1 MNHTPAH
8 PDRLEAV
15 RQHVIEAATKAF
27 HTKGI
32 KNVTM
37 DDIAH
42 SLTMSKRTLY
52 QAFADKEELLLA
64 CIRQH
69 SEKNDRIVAEH
80 LNESSN
86 VLESILTLLAQKMKD
101 MHDIKPSFFNEML
114 KYPKVTAYF
123 NQKQKMQEN
132 DAVAFLNKGKEQGY
146 FLNDINFHI
155 VYNQLTEGINTIMH
169 NEVLANAPQVDV
181 FRNTVLPY
189 IRGCATLKGIELMDR
204 FMGEADEKA
213 IGL

>member
-1 MNHTPAH
+1 MTPTPAQ
-8 PDRLEAV
+8 PDRHEAL
-15 RQHVIEAATKAF
+15 RQHVIEAAVKAF
-27 HTKGI
+27 LVKGI

-64 CIRQH
+64 CIQQH
-69 SEKNDRIVAEH
+69 TNECDRKMGLCMSED
-80 LNESSN
+80 N
-86 VLESILTLLAQKMKD
+86 VLESILTMLALRMKEI
-101 MHDIKPSFFNEML
+101 HDIKPTFFTEIL

-123 NQKQKMQEN
+123 NEKQKRQEN

-146 FLNDINFHI
+146 FRQDINFHI
-155 VYNQLTEGINTIMH
+155 VYNQLTEGINTIMR
-169 NEVLANAPQVDV
+169 NEVLANAPQVEV

-204 FMGEADEKA
+204 FLAESKQDTMG
-213 IGL
+213 L